1 MCTLLLK
8 DTIQYYVDRQSSVY
22 TCFVDATKAF
32 DMGKFDKLF
41 LLMIKRGVSSIDLR
55 AMMDLYSHQRIRT
68 VWSGTYT
75 GSFSATNGMRQ
86 GSVALPILFGLYM
99 DELIQRLESNGDG
112 CWLGPHF
119 YGAMGYADDLS
130 LLCPTAK
137 GLQRMLKVCEIF
149 GEEFGMQFNPKKS
162 VCVHFSRT
170 PNITPRMTLAGKELS
185 WVKRVKHLG
194 NYLCQDLSS
203 QYEIQMKRSDLVGRV
218 NTVIANLGNA
228 PGNVLS
234 TVFNTQ
240 CCHFYGAQAWD
251 LTSTHVKAFG
261 IMWHNV
267 EWLCE
272 KTPQI
277 AISYSHQVSATPGWK
292 GSCFGSDWQ
301 AISQAL

>member
-1 MCTLLLK
+1 MKNIYSGYWLHGRKLLATITSIPKDNQADICSDSNYRGTALWSSISKIYDIIFLKRNGTELLTHQLQFAFKENHGTTMCTLLLK

-32 DMGKFDKLF
+32 DMVKFDKLF

-75 GSFSATNGMRQ
+75 GSFSATNGMRH

-130 LLCPTAK
+130 RLCPTAK

-149 GEEFGMQFNPKKS
+149 GEEFGMQFNPKQS

-203 QYEIQMKRSDLVGRV
+203 QYEIQMKRSDLGRQSKRC
-218 NTVIANLGNA
+218 N
-228 PGNVLS
+228 
-234 TVFNTQ
+234 
-240 CCHFYGAQAWD
+240 C
-251 LTSTHVKAFG
+251 
-261 IMWHNV
+261 
-267 EWLCE
+267 
-272 KTPQI
+272 
-277 AISYSHQVSATPGWK
+277 
-292 GSCFGSDWQ
+292 
-301 AISQAL
+301 